1 MSPFD
6 YLKAI
11 NETKEDVMLTPQD
24 ERKYSSFIVNRGLSF
39 FMDTIFQVN
48 EMNRNHHLDSRLQF
62 DYLLNNIRKKR
73 RYSKWLKPEKLQ
85 NVELVKEYYG
95 FSYEKAKD
103 ALRILCWHKMLPH
116 EDNWKTEKL
125 VHENQFKYV
134 LNKCGINCKFDYM
147 PTWQA

>member
-48 EMNRNHHLDSRLQF
+48 EMSRTHHLDGRLQF
-62 DYLLNNIRKKR
+62 DYLINNVRKKR

-103 ALRILCWHKMLPH
+103 ALRILSKDQLAYIIDKLNQGGV
-116 EDNWKTEKL
+116 EYDNRNREHGG
-125 VHENQFKYV
+125 VHSRESR
-134 LNKCGINCKFDYM
+134 
-147 PTWQA
+147 

>member
-1 MSPFD
+1 MVRLSPFD

-62 DYLLNNIRKKR
+62 DYLINIIRQKK
-73 RYSKWLKPEKLQ
+73 RYSKWLKTEKLQ
-85 NVELVKEYYG
+85 NVELVREYYG

-103 ALRILCWHKMLPH
+103 ALSILS
-116 EDNWKTEKL
+116 EDQLAYISDKL
-125 VHENQFKYV
+125 NQGGVRNDSRNRKH
-134 LNKCGINCKFDYM
+134 GGM
-147 PTWQA
+147 HSRESR